1 MPVTPR
7 SLAAFERLVRFFAGM
22 AMLGVGFIIAGI
34 IVGVVAHGATRAAT
48 LAALCG
54 SGGLM
59 VIVGLREWR
68 KGGRMV
74 SDMRRRIPRS
84 SQRRTSLNQC

>member
-22 AMLGVGFIIAGI
+22 ALLGIGFILAGI
-34 IVGVVAHGATRAAT
+34 IVGIIVQGGSRAAT
-48 LAALCG
+48 IAALCG
-54 SGGLM
+54 SGALM
-59 VIVGLREWR
+59 LIVGLREWR

-74 SDMRRRIPRS
+74 SDMRRRMEDSPREDP
-84 SQRRTSLNQC
+84 L